1 MKSFD
6 KLKILD
12 NINNIE
18 VKKTINKFL
27 DGLVSMEKNYKD
39 IFVTN
44 FFTPLEFK
52 YVERILA
59 NIDLDFDIIFSDD
72 DYERKFLIFYR
83 DNYSLSEYLETLR
96 FKDISGIEHRHI
108 LGSITHLGINREK
121 VGEIIKVNDYW
132 YVYCLKPIGT
142 FLFSNGLRFAGQDLK
157 LEILNENFIPSNFRK
172 YEDERI
178 IVSSLRLDCF
188 VKELARTSREIA
200 QKFIKSGNVNLNYD
214 ECKDFDKKIN
224 ENDIISIRKEGK
236 FKVDSLGGLTKK
248 NKYVVNIK
256 RYSIWFMQF

>member
-39 IFVTN
+39 IFVSN

-52 YVERILA
+52 YVKRILA

-96 FKDISGIEHRHI
+96 F
-108 LGSITHLGINREK
+108 
-121 VGEIIKVNDYW
+121 NDYW
-132 YVYCLKPIGT
+132 YIYCLKPIGT

-157 LEILNENFIPSNFRK
+157 LEILNVNFIPSNFRK
-172 YEDERI
+172 FEDERI

-256 RYSIWFMQF
+256 RYSI

>member
-6 KLKILD
+6 KIKILD
-12 NINNIE
+12 NINNINNIE
-18 VKKTINKFL
+18 IKKTINKFL

-39 IFVTN
+39 VFVSN

-52 YVERILA
+52 YIERILK
-59 NIDLDFDIIFSDD
+59 NLDLDYDIIFAGE
-72 DYERKFLIFYR
+72 DYERKFIIFYR
-83 DNYSLSEYLETLR
+83 NEYVLNDYLETLR
-96 FKDISGIEHRHI
+96 FKDISGIEHRNI
-108 LGSITHLGINREK
+108 LGSILHLGITREK
-121 VGEIIKVNDYW
+121 VGEILKVDEYW

-142 FLFSNGLRFAGQDLK
+142 FLFSNGLKFSGQDLK
-157 LEILNENFIPSNFRK
+157 LEILNDNFIPTNFRK
-172 YEDERI
+172 YEDEKI

-200 QKFIKSGNVNLNYD
+200 QKVIKSGNVNLNYE

-236 FKVDSLGGLTKK
+236 FKVDSFDGLTKK
-248 NKYVVNIK
+248 NKFVVNIK
-256 RYSIWFMQF
+256 RYSI

>member
-39 IFVTN
+39 IFVSN

-96 FKDISGIEHRHI
+96 FKDISGIEHRNI

-121 VGEIIKVNDYW
+121 VGEIIKVDGYW

-142 FLFSNGLRFAGQDLK
+142 FLFSNGLKFSGQDLK
-157 LEILNENFIPSNFRK
+157 LEILNENFIPLNFRK

-256 RYSIWFMQF
+256 RYSI

>member
-39 IFVTN
+39 IFVSN

-52 YVERILA
+52 YVKRILA

-96 FKDISGIEHRHI
+96 FKDISGIEHRNI

-132 YVYCLKPIGT
+132 YIYCLKPIGT

-172 YEDERI
+172 FEDERI

-236 FKVDSLGGLTKK
+236 FKVYSLGGLTKK

>member
-96 FKDISGIEHRHI
+96 FKDISGIEHRNI

-121 VGEIIKVNDYW
+121 VGEIIKVDDYW

>member
-27 DGLVSMEKNYKD
+27 DGLVYMEKNYKD
-39 IFVTN
+39 IFVSN

-52 YVERILA
+52 YVERILE

-96 FKDISGIEHRHI
+96 FKDISGIEHRNI

-121 VGEIIKVNDYW
+121 VGEIIKVDGYW

-142 FLFSNGLRFAGQDLK
+142 FLFSNGLKFSGQDLK
-157 LEILNENFIPSNFRK
+157 IEILNENFIPLNFRK

-256 RYSIWFMQF
+256 RYSI

>member
-6 KLKILD
+6 KIKILD

-18 VKKTINKFL
+18 IKKTINKFL

-39 IFVTN
+39 VFVSN

-52 YVERILA
+52 YIERILK
-59 NIDLDFDIIFSDD
+59 NLDLDYDIIFAGE
-72 DYERKFLIFYR
+72 DYERKFIIFYR
-83 DNYSLSEYLETLR
+83 NEYVLNDYLETLR
-96 FKDISGIEHRHI
+96 FKDISGIEHRNI
-108 LGSITHLGINREK
+108 LGSILHLGITREK
-121 VGEIIKVNDYW
+121 VGEILKVDEYW

-142 FLFSNGLRFAGQDLK
+142 FLFSNGLKFSGQDLK
-157 LEILNENFIPSNFRK
+157 LKILNDNFIPTNFRK
-172 YEDERI
+172 YEDEKI

-188 VKELARTSREIA
+188 VKELSRTSREIA
-200 QKFIKSGNVNLNYD
+200 QKVIKSGNINLNYE

-236 FKVDSLGGLTKK
+236 FKVDSFDGLTKK
-248 NKYVVNIK
+248 NKFVVNIK
-256 RYSIWFMQF
+256 RYSI

>member
-39 IFVTN
+39 IFVSN

-52 YVERILA
+52 YVKRILA

-96 FKDISGIEHRHI
+96 FKDISGIEHRNI

-132 YVYCLKPIGT
+132 YIYCLKPIGT

-157 LEILNENFIPSNFRK
+157 LEILNVNFIPSNFRK
-172 YEDERI
+172 FEDERI

-200 QKFIKSGNVNLNYD
+200 QKFIKSGNVNLNYE

-224 ENDIISIRKEGK
+224 ESDIISIRKEGK
-236 FKVDSLGGLTKK
+236 FKVDSFDGLTKK
-248 NKYVVNIK
+248 NKFVVNIK
-256 RYSIWFMQF
+256 RYSIWYMQL

>member
-39 IFVTN
+39 IFVSN

-96 FKDISGIEHRHI
+96 FKDISGIEHRNI

-121 VGEIIKVNDYW
+121 VGEIMKVDDYW

-142 FLFSNGLRFAGQDLK
+142 FLFSNGLRFSGQDLN

-172 YEDERI
+172 FEDERI

-256 RYSIWFMQF
+256 RYSI

>member
-39 IFVTN
+39 IFVSN

-52 YVERILA
+52 YVKRILA

-96 FKDISGIEHRHI
+96 FKDISGIEHRNI

-132 YVYCLKPIGT
+132 YIYCLKPIGT

-172 YEDERI
+172 FEDERI

-236 FKVDSLGGLTKK
+236 FKVYSLGGLTKK

-256 RYSIWFMQF
+256 RYSI

>member
-39 IFVTN
+39 IFVSN

-52 YVERILA
+52 YVKRILA

-96 FKDISGIEHRHI
+96 FKDISGIEHRNI

-121 VGEIIKVNDYW
+121 VGEIIKVDDYW

-172 YEDERI
+172 FEDEKI

-256 RYSIWFMQF
+256 RYSI

>member
-1 MKSFD
+1 M
-6 KLKILD
+6 
-12 NINNIE
+12 
-18 VKKTINKFL
+18 
-27 DGLVSMEKNYKD
+27 
-39 IFVTN
+39 
-44 FFTPLEFK
+44 
-52 YVERILA
+52 
-59 NIDLDFDIIFSDD
+59 
-72 DYERKFLIFYR
+72 
-83 DNYSLSEYLETLR
+83 
-96 FKDISGIEHRHI
+96 
-108 LGSITHLGINREK
+108 GINREK

-132 YVYCLKPIGT
+132 YIYCLKPIGT

-157 LEILNENFIPSNFRK
+157 LEILNVNFIPSNFRK
-172 YEDERI
+172 FEDERI

-256 RYSIWFMQF
+256 RYSI

>member
-39 IFVTN
+39 IFVSN

-96 FKDISGIEHRHI
+96 FKDISGIEHRNI

-121 VGEIIKVNDYW
+121 VGEIIKVDGYW

-157 LEILNENFIPSNFRK
+157 LEILNVNFIPSNFRK
-172 YEDERI
+172 FEDERI

-224 ENDIISIRKEGK
+224 DNDIISIRKEGK
-236 FKVDSLGGLTKK
+236 FKVDSLDGLTKK

-256 RYSIWFMQF
+256 RYSI

>member
-39 IFVTN
+39 IFVSN

-96 FKDISGIEHRHI
+96 FKDISGIEHRNI

-236 FKVDSLGGLTKK
+236 FKVDSLAGLTKK

-256 RYSIWFMQF
+256 RYSI

>member
-6 KLKILD
+6 KIKILD

-18 VKKTINKFL
+18 IKKTINKFL

-39 IFVTN
+39 VFVSN

-52 YVERILA
+52 YIERILK
-59 NIDLDFDIIFSDD
+59 NLDLDYDIIFAGE
-72 DYERKFLIFYR
+72 DYERKFIIFYR
-83 DNYSLSEYLETLR
+83 NEYVLNDYLETLR
-96 FKDISGIEHRHI
+96 FKDISGIEHRNI
-108 LGSITHLGINREK
+108 LGSILHLGITREK
-121 VGEIIKVNDYW
+121 VGEILKVDEYW

-142 FLFSNGLRFAGQDLK
+142 FLFSNGLKFSGQDLK
-157 LEILNENFIPSNFRK
+157 LEILNDNFIPTNFRK
-172 YEDERI
+172 YEDEKI

-188 VKELARTSREIA
+188 VKELSRTSREIA
-200 QKFIKSGNVNLNYD
+200 QKFIKSGNVNLNYE

-236 FKVDSLGGLTKK
+236 FKVDSFDGLTKK
-248 NKYVVNIK
+248 NKFVVNIK
-256 RYSIWFMQF
+256 RYSI

>member
-96 FKDISGIEHRHI
+96 FKDISGIEHRNI

-121 VGEIIKVNDYW
+121 VGEIIKVDDYW

-172 YEDERI
+172 FEDEKI

-236 FKVDSLGGLTKK
+236 FKVDSLGGLT
-248 NKYVVNIK
+248 
-256 RYSIWFMQF
+256 

>member
-27 DGLVSMEKNYKD
+27 DGLVSMGKNYKD

-96 FKDISGIEHRHI
+96 FKDISGIEHRNI

-132 YVYCLKPIGT
+132 YIYCLKPIGT

-172 YEDERI
+172 FEDERI

-236 FKVDSLGGLTKK
+236 FKVNSLGGLKKK

>member
-52 YVERILA
+52 YVKRILA

-96 FKDISGIEHRHI
+96 FKDISGIEHRNI

-132 YVYCLKPIGT
+132 YIYCLKPIGT

-172 YEDERI
+172 FEDERI

-256 RYSIWFMQF
+256 RYSI

>member
-39 IFVTN
+39 IFVSN

-83 DNYSLSEYLETLR
+83 DNYSLSEYLETLK
-96 FKDISGIEHRHI
+96 FKDISGIEHRNI

-121 VGEIIKVNDYW
+121 VGEIIKVDGYW

-142 FLFSNGLRFAGQDLK
+142 FLFSNGLKFSGQDLK
-157 LEILNENFIPSNFRK
+157 IEILNENFIPLNFRK

-256 RYSIWFMQF
+256 RYSI

>member
-39 IFVTN
+39 IFVSN

-52 YVERILA
+52 YVKRILA

-96 FKDISGIEHRHI
+96 FKDISGIEHRNI

-132 YVYCLKPIGT
+132 YIYCLKPIGT

-157 LEILNENFIPSNFRK
+157 LEILNVNFIPSNFRK
-172 YEDERI
+172 FEDERI

-248 NKYVVNIK
+248 NKYVVKIK

>member
-6 KLKILD
+6 KFKILD

-96 FKDISGIEHRHI
+96 FKDISGIEHRNI

-121 VGEIIKVNDYW
+121 VGEIIKVDDYW

-200 QKFIKSGNVNLNYD
+200 Q
-214 ECKDFDKKIN
+214 
-224 ENDIISIRKEGK
+224 
-236 FKVDSLGGLTKK
+236 
-248 NKYVVNIK
+248 
-256 RYSIWFMQF
+256 

>member
-39 IFVTN
+39 IFVSN

-52 YVERILA
+52 YVKGILA

-83 DNYSLSEYLETLR
+83 ENYSLSEYLETLR
-96 FKDISGIEHRHI
+96 FKDISGIEHRNI

-121 VGEIIKVNDYW
+121 VGEIIKVDDYW

-142 FLFSNGLRFAGQDLK
+142 FLFSNGLRFSGQDLK

-172 YEDERI
+172 FEDERI

-224 ENDIISIRKEGK
+224 DNDIISIRKEGK
-236 FKVDSLGGLTKK
+236 YKVDSLGGLTKK

-256 RYSIWFMQF
+256 RYSI

>member
-39 IFVTN
+39 IFVSN

-52 YVERILA
+52 YLKRILA

-96 FKDISGIEHRHI
+96 FKDISGIEHRNI

-132 YVYCLKPIGT
+132 YIYCLKPIGT

-172 YEDERI
+172 FEDERI

-236 FKVDSLGGLTKK
+236 FKVNSLGGLTKK

-256 RYSIWFMQF
+256 RYSI

>member
-39 IFVTN
+39 IFVSN

-96 FKDISGIEHRHI
+96 FKDISGIEHRNI
-108 LGSITHLGINREK
+108 LGSIIHLGINREK

-132 YVYCLKPIGT
+132 YIYCLKPIGT

-224 ENDIISIRKEGK
+224 DNDIISIRKEGK
-236 FKVDSLGGLTKK
+236 FKVDSLDGLTKK

-256 RYSIWFMQF
+256 RYFI

>member
-39 IFVTN
+39 IFVSN

-52 YVERILA
+52 YVERILE

-96 FKDISGIEHRHI
+96 FKDISGIEHRNI

-121 VGEIIKVNDYW
+121 VGEIIKVDGYW

-142 FLFSNGLRFAGQDLK
+142 FLFSNGLKFSGQDLK
-157 LEILNENFIPSNFRK
+157 IEILNENFIPLNFRK

-256 RYSIWFMQF
+256 RYSI

>member
-39 IFVTN
+39 IFVSN

-96 FKDISGIEHRHI
+96 FKDISGIEHRNI

-132 YVYCLKPIGT
+132 YIYCLKPIGT

-224 ENDIISIRKEGK
+224 DNDIISIRKEGK
-236 FKVDSLGGLTKK
+236 FKVDSLDGLTKK

-256 RYSIWFMQF
+256 RYFI

>member
-27 DGLVSMEKNYKD
+27 DGLVSMGKNYKD

-96 FKDISGIEHRHI
+96 FKDISGIEHRNI

-132 YVYCLKPIGT
+132 YIYCLKPIGT

-172 YEDERI
+172 FEDERI

-236 FKVDSLGGLTKK
+236 FKVNSLGGLTKK

>member
-39 IFVTN
+39 IFVSN

-52 YVERILA
+52 YVKRILA

-96 FKDISGIEHRHI
+96 FKDISGIEHRNI

-132 YVYCLKPIGT
+132 YIYCLKPIGT

-157 LEILNENFIPSNFRK
+157 LEILNVNFIPSNFRK
-172 YEDERI
+172 FEDERI

-248 NKYVVNIK
+248 NKYVVKIK
-256 RYSIWFMQF
+256 RYSI

>member
-39 IFVTN
+39 IFVSN

-83 DNYSLSEYLETLR
+83 DSYSLSEYLETLR
-96 FKDISGIEHRHI
+96 FKDISGIEHRNI

-121 VGEIIKVNDYW
+121 VGEIIKVDGYW
-132 YVYCLKPIGT
+132 YIYCLKPIGT

-157 LEILNENFIPSNFRK
+157 LEILNKNFIPSNFRK

-224 ENDIISIRKEGK
+224 DNDIISIRKEGK
-236 FKVDSLGGLTKK
+236 FKVDSLDGLTKK

-256 RYSIWFMQF
+256 RYSI

>member
-39 IFVTN
+39 IFVSN

-52 YVERILA
+52 YVKRILA

-96 FKDISGIEHRHI
+96 FKDISGIEHRNI

-132 YVYCLKPIGT
+132 YIYCLKPIGT

-157 LEILNENFIPSNFRK
+157 LEILNVNFIPSNFRK
-172 YEDERI
+172 FEDERI

-200 QKFIKSGNVNLNYD
+200 QKFIKSGN
-214 ECKDFDKKIN
+214 KKIN

-256 RYSIWFMQF
+256 RYSI